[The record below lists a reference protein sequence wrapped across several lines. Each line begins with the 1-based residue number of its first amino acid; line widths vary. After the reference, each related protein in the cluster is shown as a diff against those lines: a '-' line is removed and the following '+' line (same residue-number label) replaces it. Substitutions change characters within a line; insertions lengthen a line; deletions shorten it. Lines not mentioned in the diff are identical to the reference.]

1 MLLSVVVSLGLTA
14 GQAQRS
20 LAKRTP
26 RPNIVFLLTDDMNAS
41 DLRSMSNTRRLL
53 ADQGTKFTNA
63 FVTNSLC
70 CPSRVT
76 ILRGQYSHN
85 HLIWGNSPPLGGF
98 EKFRKLGR
106 ERSTIATWL
115 DRAGYD
121 TVLIGKYLNG
131 YDNTTYVPPAGMSG
145 TLTSA
150 LTEPH

>member
-20 LAKRTP
+20 LAKTTP
-26 RPNIVFLLTDDMNAS
+26 QPNIVFLLTDDMNAS

-70 CPSRVT
+70 CPSRAT